1 MKERI
6 KGLNKRVK
14 GALLSLFLVGP
25 LILFAI
31 TAGNTPTLFYDGMR
45 INVMPDGSL
54 QMLVDVGV
62 GYTEW
67 VSDLKF
73 ELNYNEEYFVPSDY
87 DTNAPITPTALGD
100 QGGVKPEDVEKTFR
114 YNPDLYREDRDHD
127 GVLETPVNPFKP
139 YKDMELKEQE
149 DSNQSITKDC
159 LSMLLL
165 LNNGVIDEQ
174 YITGDV
180 NNPVDGEIAIILRA
194 ENSERIPVICAK
206 NSKVVL
212 GTLSFRVTDP
222 SKLPEI
228 AEKFERVKNELD
240 PHAKG
245 DGSDYLIHFKEKA
258 STFREGPWRID
269 SWVKVSGSEDYQ
281 TRALNDWPRAPAG
294 FKAEARFTFRFPR
307 TIISV
312 EAAEIELSIDAY
324 RAYTEGN
331 VGDLDKVLQKY
342 SPTVIV
348 KYSDGTQG
356 SFMMPWGRVTAPW
369 TASDYYYFD
378 GRDPDTNEFVKGDP
392 VTDYDPVG
400 GDYYVEKLFC
410 YEDVEDIDPVTKA
423 PVVKAFPV
431 PVKVHLTVTPITL
444 LDVTA
449 DDLHKS
455 YVLDNALADPNTG
468 IQSHSALKL
477 PTEARLI
484 VDIPPSGVSLTMD
497 IHGWSHKQENGCWP
511 FANRP
516 AEEPEML
523 SLWKDKT
530 ASADSAYLRWPVP
543 NDRSR
548 WRDLEANGSLLGSNR
563 AGMYT
568 FFMAETYGGDTKDTF
583 TKPEIQAKYPWLT
596 VPREDYSVE
605 DATREIVWNDDP
617 NIDPDNPPP
626 KLEDSA
632 RYSASYVSTV
642 TDTGNGQPSL
652 TLQVTKKAAET
663 DATINLNDYSAFR
676 IKLPDGT
683 EMGVGTLYPG
693 TGHEVEATQD
703 NWYSNNDGFH
713 EQNRVPG
720 LGDDGNRYGY
730 HLVSNPGDPTTPAND
745 FNTERELLR
754 RYINLGGWF
763 YVAVKEGP
771 DTDGREYLW
780 SDFIPVYVPPRPN
793 YYEENKEYNFIGP
806 NAELF
811 PWPNGVQRTVILPR
825 GEYEIVDA
833 QGQLVYAK
841 DDYGSTLEGVRQK
854 ERYGVETTYDGITG
868 AQPGELN
875 TFTIFTDAANSGVN
889 GWKKDTTGSITVNGA
904 VRKITK
910 YGPDEFLDNELYT
923 AFGRVRNRYPL
934 QPNVDN
940 YTATIRVE
948 KEAEATPK
956 EKEQI
961 TLTYVSTN
969 DGTPSVTYSGV
980 NVDTAIFNTKLQG
993 YTTRQDYTLSI
1004 NNIGDTDIYGLDIN
1018 SLYSF
1023 KGDDGG
1029 HFEILQ
1035 PPASFLPA
1043 GESTTFVLTYVY
1055 GLEAQKNGDPLDY
1068 LDRLYITSNSH
1079 NHLDPTDPDNL
1090 DYLLHFHARFQV
1102 TNTDIHRVTV
1112 RVIPADGGMGTAEI
1126 IMGEIRGSTG
1136 TPPTMNTAPGSN
1148 AFGEGSTVYIMVTPK
1163 DEYNR
1168 YDTTVVDDSGVSH
1181 SLYRYNTNNVTLPD
1195 GTAIPDGIEIWY
1207 FTMPDYDTV
1216 VTVTFREPIDSKLR
1230 LSDLVVYAD
1239 EKRESLYDKATET
1252 QDDWDGRKAQ
1262 YAQTIWQKS
1271 FTDAEEAKA
1280 KNFANDGTHKY
1291 TSEDQY
1297 LMALGTADKIGFDKS
1312 VKHYIT
1318 VIPYDAD
1325 FAQIEAKLLST
1336 IKFDD
1341 VENPD
1346 LTPVTVDMTLHYK
1359 DADSYTGVDKVAYT
1373 EDDNDKDTVDLDTYK
1388 VRSILHDING
1398 NTAIP
1403 TVHTS
1408 DVFDSPPHGK
1418 SVYVRVDIS
1427 YTGDGITTT
1436 RSYYVELHRMP
1447 KELVLDRDY
1456 GMNYGNSPFGMI
1468 MNDKTITDKDTA
1480 KVNFINN
1487 KYSFDGL
1494 TANVPAVVQ
1503 GTDLRRIHY
1512 WTEAWVAPDA
1522 SYEPESGLGITHY
1535 VDYFNGRVQVGVGL
1549 YQPENNLDLSD
1560 YAFFAIMGEEFEEP
1574 GLAWIR
1580 DSSGRKAPVENATL
1594 SLDAITLD
1602 TSAGTQLV
1610 RFGLPTI
1617 SDPNDPTGTTQIVDT
1632 TGRTVTLD
1640 LGPAAVTV
1648 NANWADPGGGQ
1659 YLRPGRYK
1667 LTYSVPDYDY
1677 DPADTDPHYLRV
1689 TRDFVVLAPVGDVD
1703 ADLTIGTTDER
1714 LAKGR
1719 VTNALGYLAEHYDGA
1734 AIFKLRTCD
1743 VNNDRNINNIDA
1755 NAIRADGVT
1764 NPKSDY
1770 SEKIQKY
1777 YLPIGYK

>member
-6 KGLNKRVK
+6 RRLDKKGK
-14 GALLSLFLVGP
+14 GIILGLVLAVP

-31 TAGNTPTLFYDGMR
+31 SAGNIPTIFYDGMR
-45 INVMPDGSL
+45 INVMPDGSV

-73 ELNYNEEYFVPSDY
+73 ELNYNENYFVPSDY
-87 DTNAPITPTALGD
+87 DTNEPITPASMSG
-100 QGGVKPEDVEKTFR
+100 QGGVKPEDVAKTFR

-127 GVLETPVNPFKP
+127 GVFETPVNPFKS
-139 YKDMELKEQE
+139 YEDMTLKEQE

-165 LNNGVIDEQ
+165 LNNEVIDEQ
-174 YITGDV
+174 YVTGDMD
-180 NNPVDGEIAIILRA
+180 NPVDGEMAIILRA
-194 ENSERIPVICAK
+194 ENSERIPVVCAK
-206 NSKVVL
+206 NSKVVF

-228 AEKFERVKNELD
+228 AEKFERVKNDLD
-240 PHAKG
+240 PYAQG
-245 DGSDYLIHFKEKA
+245 NTNDYLIHFKTKGT
-258 STFREGPWRID
+258 TFREGPWRID
-269 SWVKVSGSEDYQ
+269 SWVRASGSEDYQ

-294 FKAEARFTFRFPR
+294 FKAEARFTFHFPR

-312 EAAEIELSIDAY
+312 EAAEMELSIDAY

-369 TASDYYYFD
+369 TASDYYYFG
-378 GRDPDTNEFVKGDP
+378 GRDEDTGEFIKGAP
-392 VTDYDPVG
+392 VTNYDPTG

-410 YEDVEDIDPVTKA
+410 YEDEDQVMQ
-423 PVVKAFPV
+423 VFPV
-431 PVKVHLTVTPITL
+431 PVKVHLTVTPIKL

-449 DDLHKS
+449 DNLHKA
-455 YVLDNALADPNTG
+455 YVLNNALVDPNTG
-468 IQSHSALKL
+468 IQNHSALKL
-477 PTEARLI
+477 PSEARLI

-497 IHGWSHKQENGCWP
+497 IHGWSHEQENGYWP
-511 FANRP
+511 FANVP
-516 AEEPEML
+516 AGEPEVL
-523 SLWKDKT
+523 GLWKDGT
-530 ASADSAYLRWPVP
+530 VASDAGYLHWPVP
-543 NDRSR
+543 NDRNQ
-548 WRDLEANGSLLGSNR
+548 WKNTEANGSLLGNNR

-568 FFMAETYGGDTKDTF
+568 FFMAETYGSGIKDIF
-583 TKPEIQAKYPWLT
+583 TQQEIQAKYPWLT
-596 VPREDYSVE
+596 VDRDYDLE
-605 DATREIVWNDDP
+605 NATREIVWNDAP
-617 NIDPDNPPP
+617 VDPDDPQPP
-626 KLEDSA
+626 KLEDTA
-632 RYSASYVSTV
+632 RYVASYVSTE
-642 TDTGNGQPSL
+642 TDPGNDQPTL
-652 TLQVTKKAAET
+652 TLQVTKKAEASG
-663 DATINLNDYSAFR
+663 ATANMNEFSAFR
-676 IKLPDGT
+676 VKMPDGT
-683 EMGVGTLYPG
+683 EIGVGTMYSG
-693 TGHEVEATQD
+693 TVHEVEATKED
-703 NWYSNNDGFH
+703 WFAGNDGFH
-713 EQNRVPG
+713 QQNQKG
-720 LGDDGNRYGY
+720 DLGEDGNRRGY
-730 HLVSNPGDPTTPAND
+730 HLLSNPGDPTTPDND

-771 DTDGREYLW
+771 DADGREYRW

-793 YYEENKEYNFIGP
+793 YYTENKEYNFIGS
-806 NAELF
+806 NADLF
-811 PWPNGVQRTVILPR
+811 PWPNGIQSTVILPQ
-825 GEYEIVDA
+825 GEYEIVDD
-833 QGQLVYAK
+833 QGGLVYAK
-841 DDYGSTLEGVRQK
+841 DEFDQIIPGVRQK
-854 ERYGVETTYDGITG
+854 ERYGVKTTYDGITG

-875 TFTIFTDAANSGVN
+875 TFAIFPDANDASTGPN
-889 GWKKDTTGSITVNGA
+889 GWKTDKTGSITVNGG
-904 VRKITK
+904 VRSITK
-910 YGPDEFLDNELYT
+910 YGPNEFLDNRLYT
-923 AFGRVRNRYPL
+923 AFGYVRNKWSL
-934 QPNVDN
+934 QPNPDN
-940 YTATIRVE
+940 YTAVIRVE
-948 KEAEATPK
+948 KEADPTPK
-956 EKEQI
+956 EKELV

-969 DGTPSVTYSGV
+969 GGTPSVTYSGV

-1023 KGDDGG
+1023 TGDDGG

-1079 NHLDPTDPDNL
+1079 NHLDPEDPDNL

-1112 RVIPADGGMGTAEI
+1112 RVIPADGGMGTAGV
-1126 IMGEIRGSTG
+1126 IMGELRGSTG
-1136 TPPTMNTAPGSN
+1136 MPPTMDTSPGSD

-1168 YDTTVVDDSGVSH
+1168 YDTTVVDDSGANH
-1181 SLYRYNTNNVTLPD
+1181 YLYRYNTDNVTLPD
-1195 GTAIPDGIEIWY
+1195 GSPIPDGVEVWY

-1230 LSDLVVYAD
+1230 LSDLIVYAD
-1239 EKRESLYDKATET
+1239 EKSENLFDKATET
-1252 QDDWDGRKAQ
+1252 QESWDARSAPYVQK
-1262 YAQTIWQKS
+1262 IWQKS
-1271 FTDAEEAKA
+1271 FTEAEENKA
-1280 KNFANDGTHKY
+1280 DSFANDSSHKY
-1291 TSEDQY
+1291 TSADQY
-1297 LMALGTADKIGFDKS
+1297 LMALGTADVPGFDKS
-1312 VKHYIT
+1312 VKHYLT

-1336 IKFDD
+1336 MKFDD
-1341 VENPD
+1341 LENPD
-1346 LTPVTVDMTLHYK
+1346 LSPVTVDMTLYYK
-1359 DADSYTGVDKVAYT
+1359 DKDSYTGADKVSYT

-1388 VRSILHDING
+1388 DRSVLHDING
-1398 NTAIP
+1398 DTAVP
-1403 TVHTS
+1403 TRHTS
-1408 DVFDSPPHGK
+1408 SIFDSPPHGK
-1418 SVYVRVDIS
+1418 SVYVRVDVS
-1427 YTGDGITTT
+1427 YTEGGITTT
-1436 RSYYVELHRMP
+1436 RSYYVELHRAP
-1447 KELVLDRDY
+1447 KDLVIDRDY

-1468 MNDKTITDKDTA
+1468 MNDKAIADKDTA

-1503 GTDLRRIHY
+1503 GTDLQRIHY

-1522 SYEPESGLGITHY
+1522 VYEPESGLGITHY
-1535 VDYFNGRVQVGVGL
+1535 VDYFGGRVQVGVGL
-1549 YQPENNLDLSD
+1549 YRPENNLDLSD
-1560 YAFFAIMGEEFEEP
+1560 YAFFAIMGEAFEDP
-1574 GLAWIR
+1574 GLSWIR
-1580 DSSGRKAPVENATL
+1580 DSSGRKVPVEDAVL

-1602 TSAGTQLV
+1602 TAAGKQTQ

-1617 SDPNDPTGTTQIVDT
+1617 PDPDDPTGGSYIVDT
-1632 TGRTVTLD
+1632 TGRTVIMD
-1640 LGPAAVTV
+1640 LGPAATTV
-1648 NANWADPGGGQ
+1648 NAFWSNPGNGR

-1667 LTYSVPDYDY
+1667 LVYSVPDYDH
-1677 DPADTDPHYLRV
+1677 DPMDPDPHYLKV

-1703 ADLTIGTTDER
+1703 ADRTVTEATDR
-1714 LAKGR
+1714 PLVKGR
-1719 VTNALGYLAEHYDGA
+1719 VTDPLGYLAENYEGA

-1755 NAIRADGVT
+1755 NAIAADGVT

-1770 SEKIQKY
+1770 LEKIQKY